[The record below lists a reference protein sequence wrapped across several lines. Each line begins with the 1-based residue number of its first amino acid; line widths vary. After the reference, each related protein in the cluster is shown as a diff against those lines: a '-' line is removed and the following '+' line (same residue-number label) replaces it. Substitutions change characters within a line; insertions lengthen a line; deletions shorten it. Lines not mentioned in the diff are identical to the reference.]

1 MCLDMECIK
10 SNRKNMWIKKLC
22 YIKLCHAIPTLGFS
36 AWNDDLLLQLS
47 DLNCSLGVLDQFII
61 IYS

>member
-22 YIKLCHAIPTLGFS
+22 YIKLCHAIPTLE
-36 AWNDDLLLQLS
+36 LS